1 MEIQTSISKY
11 MDTEQLQTDIKE
23 CATAHSFI
31 FEKIEIHHL
40 EKPMEHRFVFHE
52 PGKTTLHVVG
62 NASAFESFEIVSLTY
77 DEFRLTVKTPVDL
90 PTEFVGIYEN
100 DSLIAYYDKP
110 NATLY
115 LPFELPLNTDLVQAL
130 YAHIL
135 NLFYSQC
142 APKFIDKESWT
153 DNAEE
158 LKEDIIKTLSRNTE
172 RKIQEAKQ
180 FIKRTNDEIDTYRQ
194 RLHKQIELRLTYLK
208 ELDTLNNPDEKFF
221 NNFFTSLD
229 QIRNHPGV
237 REVKIKR
244 DYLHIEVDNVY
255 CYAELSGVEKRF
267 YIGNMRIELNYMRP
281 DTRFYGDNPRQSC
294 WSERDPHPHV
304 DGHGGHPCLGNAE
317 SSLIELIAQKEMYAA
332 FLVCLD
338 FLENANTAD
347 VAGAKI
353 VHWDEVDEE
362 GNIIRKGGARPTR
375 LCHLCEESYVI
386 EDEEFH
392 AVATGINHDGEV
404 SDSRD
409 WCDDCFDSEAIFND
423 HVGRYVDEDTANA
436 IAQYFERE
444 NEAEEDEPEA
454 EEESGDEAEED
465 LFPVY
470 LISPNDD
477 QTIIQEEWPRS
488 RSGETVYSE
497 TYQAYFTEEA
507 HVLITT
513 PARPRGILE
522 PIATTDLLD

>member
-11 MDTEQLQTDIKE
+11 LDTEQLQTDIKE

-40 EKPMEHRFVFHE
+40 NTPMVHRFVFHE

-62 NASAFESFEIVSLTY
+62 NTSAFETYGTIPLTY
-77 DEFRLTVKTPVDL
+77 SGVELTVKIPEEF

-115 LPFELPLNTDLVQAL
+115 LPFELTLEAALVQEL
-130 YAHIL
+130 YARVL
-135 NLFYSQC
+135 NLFYSQH
-142 APKFIDKESWT
+142 APRFIDKESWT
-153 DNAEE
+153 DNAEG

-172 RKIQEAKQ
+172 RQIQQTKQ
-180 FIKRTNDEIDTYRQ
+180 SIDRTENEINAYRQ
-194 RLHKQIELRLTYLK
+194 QLHKYIENRLKYLK
-208 ELDTLNNPDEKFF
+208 ELEALNTPDEKFF
-221 NNFFTSLD
+221 NNFFTSID

-244 DYLHIEVDNVY
+244 DYLHIEVDNVH

-267 YIGNMRIELNYMRP
+267 YIGNMRIELNFMRP

-294 WSERDPHPHV
+294 WTARDPHPHV
-304 DGHGGHPCLGNAE
+304 DGSSGHPCLGNAE

-338 FLENANTAD
+338 FLENANTD
-347 VAGAKI
+347 DPAGAKVI
-353 VHWDEVDEE
+353 NWDEVDEE
-362 GNIIRKGGARPTR
+362 GNIIREGGVRETKT
-375 LCHLCEESYVI
+375 CHNCEEEHDVSEVDFYR
-386 EDEEFH
+386 
-392 AVATGINHDGEV
+392 VATAYDGEHDVV
-404 SDSRD
+404 SNRRNF
-409 WCDDCFDSEAIFND
+409 CQDCYDSESIYNEHAET
-423 HVGRYVDEDTANA
+423 YVTYEVDNRIQQHFGES
-436 IAQYFERE
+436 
-444 NEAEEDEPEA
+444 
-454 EEESGDEAEED
+454 EEESVEEESVEED
-465 LFPVY
+465 FFPVY

-507 HVLITT
+507 HTLITT

-522 PIATTDLLD
+522 PIATTDLFD